1 MKKFVAIAWLFAAWG
16 VQAQNTISIEGN
28 TLFSSVAEQIKPGTT
43 VLFGPNA
50 TLIVTDGMKVQG
62 TEEARVVF
70 QSADQD
76 APGRGIVFQVT
87 SSRGGSVSL
96 EHVLFK
102 QLEEAVYFESYTQY
116 ASIQLENVEVISSGK
131 SGSTFSFYN
140 MTSNGAKGSTDI
152 SLKDMRFIGN
162 AGSVKFLGINDEVK
176 SLSLQNILFAYNT
189 YFGSE
194 DELIQIEAFTSD
206 QKEVLELDNLVFL
219 NNYISPA
226 HTPWTIELSGMR
238 DTLAMADMFLSEED
252 LQSIL
257 DGRKDYNRSYLP
269 VNALTELPEF
279 ASDMAGEFDFLYHG
293 DTLISDALT
302 AVENVE
308 GPTGNRISYEK
319 MGANKVL
326 FYGLDGEEYV
336 YLRLSDGRM
345 LAVALPEALEPEQPA
360 NEPGS
365 NMNQVVY
372 RDYARAVADSLT
384 ELFMA
389 GGGAG
394 GNVQMVL
401 DPILSY
407 PRSELGFLLG
417 TSYYIGD
424 VNPGGVIP
432 MTLEP
437 CAGGMYNYL
446 FDERWSVGVKYQY
459 SAITSG
465 IHAGIKV
472 ASPINSISF
481 RNDMHSFSGEVLYAL
496 WGRKQGASVY
506 GHLSGEGGVSLGLLL
521 SNPKRLLTNEQKELV
536 WTPLRD
542 FGNEGQNIPGSGIT
556 PYGIA
561 HAQGSIVGR
570 LRWAKGKLCVFF
582 EGNYTLSTSDYL
594 DDVGYGYFF
603 GGDQK
608 AFTDAGGMLGLSDPG
623 GDGRRAINQSIRNGG
638 DGLIHR
644 GTSAFPDAYVNFQ
657 LGFSYVLEKKKK

>member
-1 MKKFVAIAWLFAAWG
+1 MKKFVAIAWLFAVWG
-16 VQAQNTISIEGN
+16 VQAQNTVSIEGN

-116 ASIQLENVEVISSGK
+116 ASIQLENVEVVSSGK

-152 SLKDMRFIGN
+152 HLKDMRFIGN

-206 QKEVLELDNLVFL
+206 QKEVIELDNLVFL
-219 NNYISPA
+219 NNYTSPA

-238 DTLAMADMFLSEED
+238 DTLAMADMYLSDEA

-269 VNALTELPEF
+269 VNALAELPEF

-293 DTLISDALT
+293 DTLISDALA

-308 GPTGNRISYEK
+308 GPTGSRISYEK

-336 YLRLSDGRM
+336 YLRLNDGRM
-345 LAVALPEALEPEQPA
+345 LAVALPEALDIEESA
-360 NEPGS
+360 NETVS
-365 NMNQVVY
+365 NMDQTVY
-372 RDYARAVADSLT
+372 RDKARAIADSLT

-394 GNVQMVL
+394 GNVQLVL
-401 DPILSY
+401 DPIRTY
-407 PRSELGFLLG
+407 PRDELAMLVGVG
-417 TSYYIGD
+417 YYIGD
-424 VNPGGVIP
+424 VNPGGIIP
-432 MTLEP
+432 LGLDPSFTGL
-437 CAGGMYNYL
+437 YNRLY
-446 FDERWSVGVKYQY
+446 DRRWSIGARYQW
-459 SAITSG
+459 TR
-465 IHAGIKV
+465 
-472 ASPINSISF
+472 ISTGRYNALKIADPVNRKIF
-481 RNDMHSFSGEVLYAL
+481 RNELHSFNFEGAYSL
-496 WGRKQGASVY
+496 WGRLQSASVY
-506 GHLSGEGGVSLGLLL
+506 GHLSGEIGLGLGA
-521 SNPKRLLTNEQKELV
+521 LLTNPSIRTVDENGKVYWERY
-536 WTPLRD
+536 RD
-542 FGNEGQNIPGSGIT
+542 LGTEGQNYLPGAS
-556 PYGIA
+556 PYGIVA
-561 HAQGSIVGR
+561 FESRFFGR
-570 LRWAKGKLCVFF
+570 LRWAKGKLCVFV
-582 EGNYTLSTSDYL
+582 EGAWSLTSSDYL
-594 DDVGYGYFF
+594 DDVGGGYFF
-603 GGDQK
+603 GGDIK
-608 AFTDAGGMLGLSDPG
+608 EFVANGGALNRADPG
-623 GDGRRAINQSIRNGG
+623 QEGRREISNSIANGG
-638 DGLIHR
+638 DGLIR
-644 GTSAFPDAYVNFQ
+644 TGTSPFPDSYVSFQ
-657 LGFSYVLEKKKK
+657 VGFSYVLEKKKK

>member
-1 MKKFVAIAWLFAAWG
+1 
-16 VQAQNTISIEGN
+16 
-28 TLFSSVAEQIKPGTT
+28 
-43 VLFGPNA
+43 
-50 TLIVTDGMKVQG
+50 MKVQG

-87 SSRGGSVSL
+87 SSRGGSVFM

-116 ASIQLENVEVISSGK
+116 ASIQFENVEVVSSGK

-206 QKEVLELDNLVFL
+206 QKEVIELDNLVFL
-219 NNYISPA
+219 NNYTSPA

-238 DTLAMADMFLSEED
+238 DTLAMAKVYLSEED

-279 ASDMAGEFDFLYHG
+279 ASDMVGEVDFLYHG

-336 YLRLSDGRM
+336 YLRLNDGRM
-345 LAVALPEALEPEQPA
+345 LAVALPAALKPEQPA
-360 NEPGS
+360 SEPGS
-365 NMNQVVY
+365 NLDQVVY
-372 RDYARAVADSLT
+372 RDQARAIADSLT

-394 GNVQMVL
+394 GNVQLVL

-407 PRSELGFLLG
+407 PRTELGFLMG
-417 TSYYIGD
+417 MGYYIGD
-424 VNPGGVIP
+424 VNAGGVIP
-432 MTLEP
+432 LAVDP
-437 CAGGMYNYL
+437 CTGGLYNYL
-446 FDERWSVGVKYQY
+446 LDDRWSFGGRYQFTI
-459 SAITSG
+459 ITAGRYSG
-465 IHAGIKV
+465 IKLADPVNDHV
-472 ASPINSISF
+472 F
-481 RNDMHSFSGEVLYAL
+481 RNQMHSFSGEVLYAL

-506 GHLSGEGGVSLGLLL
+506 GHLSAEGGIGFGVLL
-521 SNPKRLLTNEQKELV
+521 SNPKIKVRTIIMKFV
-536 WTPLRD
+536 
-542 FGNEGQNIPGSGIT
+542 
-556 PYGIA
+556 
-561 HAQGSIVGR
+561 
-570 LRWAKGKLCVFF
+570 
-582 EGNYTLSTSDYL
+582 
-594 DDVGYGYFF
+594 
-603 GGDQK
+603 
-608 AFTDAGGMLGLSDPG
+608 
-623 GDGRRAINQSIRNGG
+623 
-638 DGLIHR
+638 
-644 GTSAFPDAYVNFQ
+644 
-657 LGFSYVLEKKKK
+657 

>member
-1 MKKFVAIAWLFAAWG
+1 MKKFVAIAWLLAALS
-16 VQAQNTISIEGN
+16 VQAQNTVSIEGN
-28 TLFSSVAEQIKPGTT
+28 TLYSSVADQIKPGTT

-50 TLIVTDGMKVQG
+50 TLIVTEGMNVQG
-62 TEEARVVF
+62 TEEARVIF

-96 EHVLFK
+96 EHALFK

-116 ASIQLENVEVISSGK
+116 ASIQFKNVEVISSGK

-152 SLKDMRFIGN
+152 SLRDMRFIGN

-194 DELIQIEAFTSD
+194 DELIQIEAFTSN
-206 QKEVLELDNLVFL
+206 QNEVVELDNLVFL
-219 NNYISPA
+219 NNYTSPA
-226 HTPWTIELSGMR
+226 HAPWTIELSGMR
-238 DTLAMADMFLSEED
+238 DTLAMADMYLNEEE
-252 LQSIL
+252 LKSIL
-257 DGRKDYNRSYLP
+257 DGRKEYNRSYLP

-279 ASDMAGEFDFLYHG
+279 ASDMLGEFDFLYHG
-293 DTLISDALT
+293 DTLISDALM

-308 GPTGNRISYEK
+308 GPTGSRVSYEK

-394 GNVQMVL
+394 GNVQLVL
-401 DPILSY
+401 DPIRTY
-407 PRSELGFLLG
+407 PRDELAMLFGVG
-417 TSYYIGD
+417 YYIGD

-432 MTLEP
+432 LGVDPTFTGL
-437 CAGGMYNYL
+437 YNRLY
-446 FDERWSVGVKYQY
+446 DRRWSVGARYQWTRIATGYY
-459 SAITSG
+459 SIF
-465 IHAGIKV
+465 KV
-472 ASPINSISF
+472 AEPTNNKVF
-481 RNDMHSFSGEVLYAL
+481 QNDMHSFNLEGAYSL
-496 WGRKQGASVY
+496 WGRIQSPSVY
-506 GHLSGEGGVSLGLLL
+506 GHLSGEIGLGLGA
-521 SNPKRLLTNEQKELV
+521 LLTNPKIQGKNENNETA
-536 WTPLRD
+536 WIYYRD
-542 FGNEGQNIPGSGIT
+542 VGTEGQNYLPGAS
-556 PYGIA
+556 PYGIVA
-561 HAQGSIVGR
+561 FESRFFGR
-570 LRWAKGKLCVFF
+570 LRWAKGKLCVFV
-582 EGNYTLSTSDYL
+582 EGAWSLTSTDYL
-594 DDVGYGYFF
+594 DDVGGGYFF
-603 GGDQK
+603 GGSQ
-608 AFTDAGGMLGLSDPG
+608 TDYVQSGGSAGLADPG
-623 GDGRRAINQSIRNGG
+623 GQGRQAIRNSIKNGG
-638 DGLIHR
+638 DGLIR
-644 GTSAFPDAYVNFQ
+644 TGTSPFPDSYVTFQ
-657 LGFSYVLEKKKK
+657 VGFSYVLEKKKK

>member
-1 MKKFVAIAWLFAAWG
+1 MKKFVAIAWLFAALG
-16 VQAQNTISIEGN
+16 VQAQNTVSIEGN

-87 SSRGGSVSL
+87 SSRGSSVSM

-116 ASIQLENVEVISSGK
+116 ASIQFENVEVVSSGK

-206 QKEVLELDNLVFL
+206 QKEVIELDNLVFL
-219 NNYISPA
+219 NNYTSPA

-238 DTLAMADMFLSEED
+238 DTLAMADMFLSDEE

-279 ASDMAGEFDFLYHG
+279 ASDMVGEVDFLYHG
-293 DTLISDALT
+293 DTLISDALS

-308 GPTGNRISYEK
+308 GPTGSRISYEK

-360 NEPGS
+360 SEPGS
-365 NMNQVVY
+365 NLDQVVY
-372 RDYARAVADSLT
+372 RDQARAIADSLT
-384 ELFMA
+384 DLFMA

-394 GNVQMVL
+394 GNVQLVL
-401 DPILSY
+401 DPIRTY
-407 PRSELGFLLG
+407 PRDELAMLVGVG
-417 TSYYIGD
+417 YYIGD

-432 MTLEP
+432 LGLDPSFTGLYNRLYDNRWAVGARYQWTRIATGWYNALKIAEP
-437 CAGGMYNYL
+437 VN
-446 FDERWSVGVKYQY
+446 R
-459 SAITSG
+459 
-465 IHAGIKV
+465 KV
-472 ASPINSISF
+472 F
-481 RNDMHSFSGEVLYAL
+481 QNDMHSFNIEGTYAL
-496 WGRKQGASVY
+496 WGRIQSASVY
-506 GHLSGEGGVSLGLLL
+506 GHLSGEIGLGLGA
-521 SNPKRLLTNEQKELV
+521 LLTNPKIKQRNAQKEEY
-536 WTPLRD
+536 WLRFRD
-542 FGNEGQNIPGSGIT
+542 NGSEGQLYTGNQSA
-556 PYGIA
+556 YGIVA
-561 HAQGSIVGR
+561 MESRFFGR
-570 LRWAKGKLCVFF
+570 LRWAKGKLCVFL
-582 EGNYTLSTSDYL
+582 EGGWSLTSTDYL
-594 DDVGYGYFF
+594 DDVGTGYYF
-603 GGDQK
+603 GGDQVMYSQS
-608 AFTDAGGMLGLSDPG
+608 GGNVGLADPG
-623 GDGRRAINQSIRNGG
+623 GEGRAAIRESIRSGGNG
-638 DGLIHR
+638 LVKASE
-644 GTSAFPDAYVNFQ
+644 SAFPDSYVTFQ
-657 LGFSYVLEKKKK
+657 VGFSYVLEKKKK